1 MDRLQ
6 DSPGRRSLRPDV
18 DETHQAALLIDFD
31 NVTMGI
37 RSNLGQELR
46 NLLNSE
52 VIRGKVAVQR
62 AYADWRRYPQY
73 IVPLSEASIDL
84 IFAPAYGSSKKNA
97 TDIRLAIDA
106 LELVFIRP
114 EIRTIILMSGDS
126 DFSSLVLKL
135 KEYGKYIIGVGIQ
148 ESSSDLLVQNCD
160 EYYSYSALTGLS
172 KTGDQQLESHDPW
185 VLVQKAAE
193 RMVERGD
200 TMRSDRLKQVMIE
213 IDPSFNEKEQGF
225 NKFNRFVV
233 EAASRGLLSIQKM
246 ENGQYGVAPAA
257 KAAKAERE
265 EKPEKKEARTR
276 KGPERRA
283 KESRPAKAVAEEVQ
297 TNRARPKLTMKS
309 ALGLLRQALGV
320 LLAGEAESVRDSDV
334 KRKLLELDP
343 SFDEGEIGFSKFSK
357 FLQAAEEQ
365 GTISLTRGPNGNF
378 HVSLSKGPA
387 KRGRKA
393 AAVPEPERPEQP
405 GQQEQ
410 QEQPEQEAGTMR
422 RLARFLFGDREA
434 EAEPEEKKPAET
446 PKQEVEKARPAERAR
461 RPESSAPRDRRGG
474 RAPRSQGE
482 TAPAR
487 TQKGQRPAGRA
498 PRGEAAARGEKGRRG
513 EQRPGTGR
521 RRGERRPREERRKP
535 VEREATERASRP
547 PGRER
552 RPEAAERVPDK
563 VEVVPDAVT
572 VVPETAERAPTAG
585 ERTPEAAAPPAEFAP
600 VKGLVGAGTPAADA
614 PPSSVPEAR
623 PADEPA
629 TPAEEKAAAKT
640 EDSAVAPAPLPGA
653 PRGTIRGRWG
663 ARGRYRPAAAPPPIF
678 DGQKVPREGATERP
692 AASETEQEEVRE
704 APVESGPNAAL
715 IGRLTAYAGV
725 GRRTAESLVDA
736 FGADVFRVL
745 DQEPERV
752 RQILPDHRAERVL
765 EARKKELNPG
775 GE

>member
-1 MDRLQ
+1 MDKLQ
-6 DSPGRRSLRPDV
+6 DSLDRRSVRPDV

-193 RMVERGD
+193 KMVERGD

-213 IDPSFNEKEQGF
+213 IDPTFNEKEQGF

-246 ENGQYGVAPAA
+246 ENGQYGIALAAKGA
-257 KAAKAERE
+257 KAAPEGR
-265 EKPEKKEARTR
+265 PEKKEVRARKGAERRTR
-276 KGPERRA
+276 
-283 KESRPAKAVAEEVQ
+283 ESRPAKAAAEETQ
-297 TNRARPKLTMKS
+297 TSRARPKLTMKS
-309 ALGLLRQALGV
+309 ALGLLRQALGA
-320 LLAGEAESVRDSDV
+320 LLEGDAESVRDSDV

-365 GTISLTRGPNGNF
+365 GAITLTRGPNGNF
-378 HVSLSKGPA
+378 HVSLSKQPP
-387 KRGRKA
+387 KRSRKA
-393 AAVPEPERPEQP
+393 ARPAPEPEQP
-405 GQQEQ
+405 LQQE
-410 QEQPEQEAGTMR
+410 EGTMR
-422 RLARFLFGDREA
+422 RLARFLFGDRED
-434 EAEPEEKKPAET
+434 ELEPEEKKPAEW
-446 PKQEVEKARPAERAR
+446 PKPKAEKAEPAERAP
-461 RPESSAPRDRRGG
+461 RPEGAAPRDRKGDRE
-474 RAPRSQGE
+474 PRSRGKA
-482 TAPAR
+482 APAR
-487 TQKGQRPAGRA
+487 TQKGQRPVGRA
-498 PRGEAAARGEKGRRG
+498 PRGEAAARGERGRRG
-513 EQRPGTGR
+513 EQRAGTGR

-535 VEREATERASRP
+535 AEREATERAAGP
-547 PGRER
+547 AGRER
-552 RPEAAERVPDK
+552 KPEAADRVPDAA
-563 VEVVPDAVT
+563 EVSPDAVEL
-572 VVPETAERAPTAG
+572 VPETIERAPTAG
-585 ERTPEAAAPPAEFAP
+585 ES
-600 VKGLVGAGTPAADA
+600 TPAAATPSAEIESVKELLGADAPAAEA
-614 PPSSVPEAR
+614 PPSAAPEVV
-623 PADEPA
+623 PADQPA
-629 TPAEEKAAAKT
+629 KPEKAAAET
-640 EDSAVAPAPLPGA
+640 GDSAVAPAPLPGA

-678 DGQKVPREGATERP
+678 DGQKVARSDEAAAERP
-692 AASETEQEEVRE
+692 AISDADQEEVRE
-704 APVESGPNAAL
+704 APADPGPNAAL
-715 IGRLTAYAGV
+715 IARLTAYAGV
-725 GRRTAESLVDA
+725 GRRTAESLVHA

-765 EARKKELNPG
+765 EARQEELNSG